1 VTDTYSTSQSASRPN
16 GVIIQN
22 TWLVCKMWLCTIYPA
37 LDLDMPF
44 SLVAFI
50 SSPIIYI
57 KTWLIYF
64 LLDILATGPMPRHIS
79 FVMDGN
85 RRYARRLGKAGKDG
99 HPDGFKN
106 LVWVCICCTRMTTH
120 THAYPCLG
128 PRALPTPTYPMR
140 DRVRVCNRELQ
151 PTQRGGGPAHEAC

>member
-1 VTDTYSTSQSASRPN
+1 MAVTP
-16 GVIIQN
+16 
-22 TWLVCKMWLCTIYPA
+22 CTFYPA

-50 SSPIIYI
+50 RSPITYI

-64 LLDILATGPMPRHIS
+64 FLDILATGPMPRHIS

-85 RRYARRLGKAGKDG
+85 RRYAKRLGKAGKDG

-106 LVWVCICCTRMTTH
+106 LLWVRIKKKNLNPRSSGIHVRDNIYIYSTYLLILDDD
-120 THAYPCLG
+120 APLG
-128 PRALPTPTYPMR
+128 SLYNTS
-140 DRVRVCNRELQ
+140 
-151 PTQRGGGPAHEAC
+151 TQ